1 MDRAEARRVGRK
13 LLGDRVTA
21 LAEKTGVAAVVR
33 AVERATGWRCGC
45 ERRTAALNRVELT
58 RKSEK

>member
-1 MDRAEARRVGRK
+1 MDREEARRLGRQ

-21 LAEKTGVAAVVR
+21 LAEKTGVAATVR

-45 ERRTAALNRVELT
+45 ERRRQWLNRFG
-58 RKSEK
+58 R